1 MEKNWGLAFPSGWTW
16 TQAFNDQGSFALA
29 GGQLLGAKSCMLVVR
44 LPGLKWDF
52 RPPGTL
58 MVLNR
63 FSFGFEEEVRK
74 DGLKVTVSDWKRR
87 VVLEVKAK
95 EDVDRWQTFNTPAR
109 DGQ

>member
-1 MEKNWGLAFPSGWTW
+1 
-16 TQAFNDQGSFALA
+16 
-29 GGQLLGAKSCMLVVR
+29 
-44 LPGLKWDF
+44 
-52 RPPGTL
+52 

-74 DGLKVTVSDWKRR
+74 DGLKVTVSDWKRK

-95 EDVDRWQTFNTPAR
+95 ENVDCWQTFNTPAR